1 MCPKTNM
8 FKTIHSYMHL
18 ILALEHIKRLRLAGH
33 AIRHPE
39 LPLSKVILWKPVH
52 GHRSRGRPRAT
63 FVDNLLIDTGV
74 ETTGELETLM
84 LDRMVWRRVIQD
96 PWAVKS
102 KKYF

>member
-1 MCPKTNM
+1 MSQ
-8 FKTIHSYMHL
+8 I
-18 ILALEHIKRLRLAGH
+18 IKLRLAGH

-52 GHRSRGRPRAT
+52 GNRGRGRPGAT

-84 LDRMVWRRVIQD
+84 LDRMV
-96 PWAVKS
+96 
-102 KKYF
+102 